1 MKKLSICI
9 PTYNRSEY
17 LNNCLNS
24 IFLNNINLSEIDIC
38 ISDNNSTDNTSEV
51 VIAYENKLNI
61 KYIKNTKNIGVAQNI
76 LKVVGLSDSE
86 FCWIIGDDD
95 LLLNDGVKT
104 VLKLLNQYKGTDY
117 FYINSYNLNKQVLKN
132 HKFPI
137 NPSLIKE
144 KMYRFSNNFNDF
156 DCNFIDLID
165 PKISFDYL
173 GGLYLSVFK
182 KSKWDE
188 NVFRI
193 DKKKI
198 ENKLLFSNLENTFPH
213 VKIFSYA
220 FKDSKAFYYSR
231 PLTINLH
238 GKREWTSLYPIIRS
252 IRIINSLD
260 LYFANG
266 LPFIKYLK
274 FKNQSLQYFIPD
286 LIKMILNLKNSY
298 PYLLEFAIFYI
309 RNFYYPNLYLSAIY
323 QLKRIIN
330 KI

>member
-182 KSKWDE
+182 NQNGTKM
-188 NVFRI
+188 
-193 DKKKI
+193 
-198 ENKLLFSNLENTFPH
+198 
-213 VKIFSYA
+213 
-220 FKDSKAFYYSR
+220 
-231 PLTINLH
+231 
-238 GKREWTSLYPIIRS
+238 
-252 IRIINSLD
+252 
-260 LYFANG
+260 YF
-266 LPFIKYLK
+266 
-274 FKNQSLQYFIPD
+274 
-286 LIKMILNLKNSY
+286 
-298 PYLLEFAIFYI
+298 E
-309 RNFYYPNLYLSAIY
+309 
-323 QLKRIIN
+323 
-330 KI
+330 